1 MAQVRVICGTSSG
14 GSHGETKTVRDES
27 RTHTQEVGALITLEL
42 LALYALLDVVATTW
56 AVIAWRR

>member
-1 MAQVRVICGTSSG
+1 MICGTGSG
-14 GSHGETKTVRDES
+14 GSHGETETVRDES
-27 RTHTQEVGALITLEL
+27 RRHILEVGTLIPLEL